1 MSMSLR
7 RRAASALTVFTA
19 AVCACA
25 TAYGHPSDGVG
36 YALTDD
42 GSPKAQGTS
51 WLPRFGAAQ
60 PFLAPLST
68 TAVAAGTDGVRFG
81 PREAVR
87 QRACQP
93 DDRPETGLQGHVP
106 PTDVASGRAAQGYTC
121 NLELVGQF
129 RSTAA
134 ATLDTFEDC
143 AYYGRQLAA
152 GGVQVL
158 DVSDS
163 TTPKPTGELVSPA
176 MQDPWE
182 SMRVNVR
189 RKLLVAGNERA
200 KGTSNLD
207 IYDLSAD
214 CRRPRLISSTDM
226 RPAYAHEGW
235 FSPDGMTYYMSTTG
249 EDGAASV
256 FPVDISDPAHPRL
269 LASWGFDAQTHG
281 GSTTEDGTRTYICRQ
296 STPPTDAL
304 LVVDTSEVAIRKAG
318 PRSTLLATVPL
329 GDNQWCQGAYRVTYD
344 GHPYLIQYGERSGA
358 ADCSRSRDNWAT
370 FGYPR
375 IFDLA
380 DERNPVLVSTAL
392 LEVHLPQNCSEVTN
406 QGAVNGLGYSVHHC
420 SPDRLYDPTILAC
433 SWFHGGMRVLDIRDP
448 RDPVEIGYFN
458 PGLNGALGTAARPV
472 VRADR
477 REIWFVNDLGG
488 FHAVRFKKGIWPFED
503 AASCP
508 EFDDY
513 FFAHYNR
520 GSDCATATLGGIGKP
535 APGGRRCTPG
545 GLPRARFARGGV
557 RLTRRG
563 IRVRGTATAEACGT
577 RVDRVVVSVAR
588 VGRAARCRYLRPRG
602 RLGAGER
609 CSRPRFL
616 PAQGAESFSFRASA
630 RLPRG
635 RYRVGVRAL
644 DSNGVSGEARFRRAT
659 VR

>member
-1 MSMSLR
+1 MSSLLVL
-7 RRAASALTVFTA
+7 AAL
-19 AVCACA
+19 CACVP
-25 TAYGHPSDGVG
+25 AYGHPSDGVG
-36 YALTDD
+36 YALTAD
-42 GSPKAQGTS
+42 GASGTEGSS
-51 WLPRFGAAQ
+51 WMPRFGAAQ
-60 PFLAPLST
+60 PFLAPLAT
-68 TAVAAGTDGVRFG
+68 KAVAAGADGVSFG

-87 QRACQP
+87 RRSCQP

-106 PTDVASGRAAQGYTC
+106 LTDVASGRAAQGYTC

-134 ATLDTFEDC
+134 STLDTFEDC
-143 AYYGRQLAA
+143 AYYGRQLVA

-158 DVSDS
+158 DVADS
-163 TTPKPTGELVSPA
+163 RNPRPTAELLSLA

-182 SMRVNVR
+182 SMRVNVK

-207 IYDLSAD
+207 IYDVSGD
-214 CRRPRLISSTDM
+214 CRHPRLISSTDM

-235 FSPDGMTYYMSTTG
+235 FSPDGMTYYMSTTA
-249 EDGAASV
+249 DNSAATV

-269 LASWGFDAQTHG
+269 LASWGFDAPTHG
-281 GSTTEDGTRTYICRQ
+281 GSTTEDGTRSYICRQ
-296 STPPTDAL
+296 SSPPTDAL
-304 LVVDTSEVAIRKAG
+304 LVVDTSEVAARKAG
-318 PRSTLLATVPL
+318 PRPKLLATVPL

-358 ADCSRSRDNWAT
+358 ADCSRSGDNWAT

-375 IFDLA
+375 IYDLA

-392 LEVHLPQNCSEVTN
+392 LEVHLPQHCSKVTN
-406 QGAVNGLGYSVHHC
+406 QGAANGLGYSVHHC
-420 SPDRLYDPTILAC
+420 SPDRLYEPTILAC
-433 SWFHGGMRVLDIRDP
+433 SWFYGGMRVLDIRNP

-472 VRADR
+472 IRADR
-477 REIWFVNDLGG
+477 GEIWFVNDLGG
-488 FHAVRFKKGIWPFED
+488 FYAVRFKKGIWPFPD
-503 AASCP
+503 AAPCP

-520 GSDCATATLGGIGKP
+520 GSDCATANLSGIGKP
-535 APGGRRCTPG
+535 APGGPRCTPG
-545 GLPRARFARGGV
+545 GLPRAGFVPSGV
-557 RLTRRG
+557 RLKRRS
-563 IRVRGTATAEACGT
+563 IRLRGTAAAQACGAQI
-577 RVDRVVVSVAR
+577 DRVVVSVAR
-588 VGRAARCRYLRPRG
+588 VGRLGRCHYLRPSG

-616 PAQGAESFSFRASA
+616 PAQGAETFSFRQKA
-630 RLPRG
+630 RLLPG

-644 DSNGVSGEARFRRAT
+644 DSNGMSAKERFRRVT
-659 VR
+659 LR